1 MWLPINDI
9 LKDSGDEPKMG
20 ISVFKDYEVSWLMDL
35 VDVKI
40 YELKKNKE
48 KNYSVI
54 KQYETI
60 KSKLRE
66 VKKQAV

>member
-9 LKDSGDEPKMG
+9 LKDIGDEPKMD
-20 ISVFKDYEVSWLMDL
+20 ISLFKDYEVSWLMDL

-40 YELKKNKE
+40 YELKKDKE

-60 KSKLRE
+60 RSKLRE
-66 VKKQAV
+66 VKKQSV

>member
-1 MWLPINDI
+1 MWLPINNI
-9 LKDSGDEPKMG
+9 LKDIGDEPKMD
-20 ISVFKDYEVSWLMDL
+20 ISLFKDYEVSWLMDL

>member
-9 LKDSGDEPKMG
+9 LKDRGDEPKMD
-20 ISVFKDYEVSWLMDL
+20 ISLFKDYEVGWLIDL

-40 YELKKNKE
+40 YELKKDKV
-48 KNYSVI
+48 KNYSTI
-54 KQYETI
+54 TQYETI

-66 VKKQAV
+66 VKKQSV

>member
-1 MWLPINDI
+1 MWLPINNI
-9 LKDSGDEPKMG
+9 LKDIGDEPKMD

>member
-9 LKDSGDEPKMG
+9 LKDSEDEPKMD

-40 YELKKNKE
+40 YELKKDKE